1 MQVVFFPFSHVDRHQ
16 QNTLT
21 AFFSRFVFLPAAP
34 DLKKDPSMVPW
45 VEKQAALPVFT
56 PETRCRAAASRVRAW
71 LDWAALHQ
79 GNERNLKAL
88 FRDTPY
94 LLDGSGTAAIQ
105 SELRGR
111 ITQNGTPPVSATAP
125 VDPLLFVTIA
135 KITDAENE
143 AVDRGLAGLEKK
155 QAALFSG
162 LLGEA
167 SPEAGNS
174 GRNRRDPGAMM
185 TRERIRAWAACAREH
200 ALFDGPGPLILATTS
215 DAVFDRVVA
224 DAAQVINALDIKNI
238 KVHEGNCGNRP
249 EWQQQV
255 LAQLEALAAGPGPE
269 DPDLFWAGPDDNCRM
284 SGQIQARVVAGPDL
298 EKNLNLPQGP
308 VTVCRVALN
317 PPGV

>member
-1 MQVVFFPFSHVDRHQ
+1 MQVVFFPFSHVDCHQ
-16 QNTLT
+16 QNTLA

-34 DLKKDPSMVPW
+34 DLKNDPAMVPW

-56 PETRCRAAASRVRAW
+56 PENRCKAVASRVRSW

-79 GNERNLKAL
+79 GNEQNLKAL

-111 ITQNGTPPVSATAP
+111 ITQNDPPPVSAPPP

-143 AVDRGLAGLEKK
+143 AVDRDLAGLEKK

-162 LLGEA
+162 LLGDA
-167 SPEAGNS
+167 SPLAGRGAQNL
-174 GRNRRDPGAMM
+174 RDPGAVM

-200 ALFDGPGPLILATTS
+200 ALFDGPDPLLLATTS

-224 DAAQVINALDIKNI
+224 EAAQVINALDINNI

-249 EWQQQV
+249 GWQQQV
-255 LAQLEALAAGPGPE
+255 LAQLQALAAGPGSK
-269 DPDLFWAGPDDNCRM
+269 DPDPFWAGPDDSCRM
-284 SGQIQARVVAGPDL
+284 SGQIQARVVSGPDL

-308 VTVCRVALN
+308 VTVCRVAVN
-317 PPGV
+317 